1 MRVLI
6 IHIEGNS
13 FNNPSMKEIMN
24 LLLEKG
30 CKIDLRYAKSH
41 IPMPQYAGIR
51 YLPFG
56 AMIRILK
63 TIIFDLL
70 CLRPLVLLSV
80 IAEIYFC
87 YRKYDLIIGV
97 DRRGLIEASVINK
110 FTGTPY
116 AFISFEI
123 MFEGET
129 SVRYKSL
136 EREASKGVTVWF
148 VQDDFRAEQL
158 QKENGLDPHKKMLL
172 PVASAGIGRPN
183 SVRLRDFLGV
193 PIDKNVAI
201 AIGSVFDWAMTRKIL
216 ESVEGWPEDWVFVV
230 HERYGRTSENLTE
243 ALAALRHLVGRKIF
257 ISDAATEDIGDLG
270 GILSGVSVGL
280 AFYEPTYK
288 DSHSGNNLKY
298 LGLSSGKISTYLRY
312 GIPVV
317 INEIGLY
324 AKEAR
329 LHRFGFV
336 VECPQQI
343 RHKLDNCLDDQLKRN
358 ALDYFSRKLDFNLY
372 RDRVWQSV
380 SAVKPECC

>member
-1 MRVLI
+1 
-6 IHIEGNS
+6 
-13 FNNPSMKEIMN
+13 
-24 LLLEKG
+24 
-30 CKIDLRYAKSH
+30 
-41 IPMPQYAGIR
+41 
-51 YLPFG
+51 
-56 AMIRILK
+56 
-63 TIIFDLL
+63 
-70 CLRPLVLLSV
+70 
-80 IAEIYFC
+80 
-87 YRKYDLIIGV
+87 
-97 DRRGLIEASVINK
+97 
-110 FTGTPY
+110 
-116 AFISFEI
+116 

-343 RHKLDNCLDDQLKRN
+343 RQKLDNCLDDQLKRN